1 MLAVLGAI
9 TGSVA
14 LGWRI
19 IDEIG
24 AFLRISLKVEPP
36 KDGWT
41 TALTAVENKGYRRK
55 RISYAFVLI
64 GPESEGPIETA
75 QILAS
80 KAGHCEPLNNT
91 NDFELFVVTKPVIAG
106 DRVIIPLPFYYS
118 ENVHFSDEMA
128 TYRVPVNVETFSL
141 ATPYAVRFYVFAPNC
156 LHRSTQDTFII
167 EKPKKPV
174 TFSNECLTQ

>member
-64 GPESEGPIETA
+64 SPEFRRS
-75 QILAS
+75 
-80 KAGHCEPLNNT
+80 NRNRT
-91 NDFELFVVTKPVIAG
+91 NPREQGGAL
-106 DRVIIPLPFYYS
+106 
-118 ENVHFSDEMA
+118 
-128 TYRVPVNVETFSL
+128 
-141 ATPYAVRFYVFAPNC
+141 
-156 LHRSTQDTFII
+156 
-167 EKPKKPV
+167 
-174 TFSNECLTQ
+174 